1 MHPVHRIFGRRF
13 YKNRGEMACF
23 AKNGVEKRNVI
34 FEMDL
39 LGSKGKQQ
47 KMADVFP
54 QWIGRAGKSSP
65 PSVRRGNMEGKK
77 GVWFMEVQVYMASD
91 VQKALGIG
99 KTKTY
104 EFLNQVYNQKEPL
117 FRVIKIGTSV
127 RIQKRS
133 FDNWLNAVAD
143 GKKGGLQDGE

>member
-1 MHPVHRIFGRRF
+1 
-13 YKNRGEMACF
+13 
-23 AKNGVEKRNVI
+23 
-34 FEMDL
+34 
-39 LGSKGKQQ
+39 
-47 KMADVFP
+47 
-54 QWIGRAGKSSP
+54 
-65 PSVRRGNMEGKK
+65 
-77 GVWFMEVQVYMASD
+77 MEVQVYMASD